1 MNPNS
6 IVPLFS
12 TPLYHTHTHYVMETK
27 EFERLK
33 KIEWFY
39 PPSEDFTEHR
49 KKISVVS
56 NSQNFFKDYD
66 FKELENVFEKH
77 KNFYVDEVLGMFN
90 KFIMSASW
98 AAKTT
103 RGNSHPPHDHKNCI
117 FSVVYYARCYS
128 GDLVLTTRNN
138 FIEEKWNLDF
148 NYKTNRNI
156 FNSTS
161 YNCKVKTGDIVI
173 IPGHMEHMTTPNDSD
188 FQRYI
193 VGANYFVTGG
203 IGQEKKVTK
212 LELTVNE

>member
-6 IVPLFS
+6 IIPLFS
-12 TPLYHTHTHYVMETK
+12 TPLYHTHTDYVMDTK
-27 EFERLK
+27 EFERLSN
-33 KIEWFY
+33 IEWFT
-39 PPSEDFTEHR
+39 PGPDDN
-49 KKISVVS
+49 KVSVVS
-56 NSQNFFKDYD
+56 NSQLFFKDYD
-66 FKELENVFEKH
+66 FKELENIIEKH
-77 KNFYVDEVLGMFN
+77 KNFYVDEVLGMKNNFT
-90 KFIMSASW
+90 MTQSW
-98 AAKTT
+98 AARTT

-173 IPGHMEHMTTPNDSD
+173 IPGHVEHMTTPNDSD

-193 VGANYFVTGG
+193 VGANYFISGG

-212 LELTVNE
+212 MELNIE